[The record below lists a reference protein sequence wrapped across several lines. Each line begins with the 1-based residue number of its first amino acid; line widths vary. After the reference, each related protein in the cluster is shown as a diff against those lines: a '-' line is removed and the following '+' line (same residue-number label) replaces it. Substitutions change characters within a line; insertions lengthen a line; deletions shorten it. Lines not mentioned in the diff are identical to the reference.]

1 MNSRKDRQK
10 DGVFVRGRRTYVLN
24 KHLDKISVRKLN
36 WPKTYL
42 WKINIDPYLIYN
54 IQQKL

>member
-1 MNSRKDRQK
+1 MC
-10 DGVFVRGRRTYVLN
+10 GG
-24 KHLDKISVRKLN
+24 KLN